1 MCFASKQ
8 HCHAPRRRD
17 AVVLLVTFLSAALP
31 GALNPRTALGA
42 PQCGPYGCSPGGS
55 VSAPSLPK
63 SAQPFAAPEVGGTCA
78 GGSCPPPNLGF
89 SGTEPFVGQFQP
101 RRGLFEQPLSF
112 LQSIF
117 RAPAFLAG
125 VLTTTIAEQL
135 VRGLFGKGT
144 PDITEISPR
153 DPRGRAVI
161 RRQPSLRARRGQ
173 PPSPRPGDFS
183 VERLEQRGLPEEKG
197 VSPGIGPTGTGPGEA
212 PPVQPV
218 PPPRSCPGGV
228 CPAR

>member
-1 MCFASKQ
+1 M
-8 HCHAPRRRD
+8 
-17 AVVLLVTFLSAALP
+17 LLLALLLSATLP
-31 GALNPRTALGA
+31 RTFSMRTALAA

-55 VSAPSLPK
+55 LGSPSMPK
-63 SAQPFAAPEVGGTCA
+63 PAQPFAAPEVGGTCA

-101 RRGLFEQPLSF
+101 RSGIFDQPLSF
-112 LQSIF
+112 LQSLF

-153 DPRGRAVI
+153 DPRGRSVI
-161 RRQPSLRARRGQ
+161 RRQPSLRSRRGR
-173 PPSPRPGDFS
+173 PPSPRLGDFS
-183 VERLEQRGLPEEKG
+183 VERLEQRGLPEEG
-197 VSPGIGPTGTGPGEA
+197 GISPGIGPTGTGPGEVV
-212 PPVQPV
+212 PPSVQPV
-218 PPPRSCPGGV
+218 PTRSCPGGV
-228 CPAR
+228 CPVR